1 MNRARCFRGFTLVEM
16 LVATAV
22 LSMMVLLLIQVL
34 NYTSAVWTLSQAQS
48 DRRQS
53 ARAVGDAIA
62 QELQAALMPLDP
74 ADQKSLQFTL
84 NSPLVPAGYCSAD
97 TIFWQAPIATDRH
110 YGDVAEVGY
119 FLKWD
124 QTRPG
129 NPRPLLCRFF
139 VNPSDTTN
147 YAIIQK
153 PDQWLVSDVQGH
165 PNILDRVAPANNQSG
180 NGYAGLFAENVIG
193 FWVRC
198 YDQNGVV
205 ARIYDSRQKTVLP
218 RTVKVFLV
226 LVGPGSLARLTTIP
240 DYTRAGSG
248 DEPNL
253 EAFIAALPTGVRET
267 ARTYTTEVRLQN
279 AL

>member
-1 MNRARCFRGFTLVEM
+1 MNSARRLPGFTLVELM
-16 LVATAV
+16 VATAV
-22 LSMMVLLLIQVL
+22 LSVMVVFLIQVL
-34 NYTSAVWTLSQAQS
+34 NHTSVAWTRGQAQAE
-48 DRRQS
+48 RRQS

-74 ADQKSLQFTL
+74 ADQKSLQFVL
-84 NSPLVPAGYCSAD
+84 NSPSVPARYGYAD
-97 TIFWQAPIATDRH
+97 TIFWQAPIATNRH

-147 YAIIQK
+147 YAILQK
-153 PDQWLVSDVQGH
+153 PDEWLVSDLLGRRD
-165 PNILDRVAPANNQSG
+165 ILERVAPANNLG
-180 NGYAGLFAENVIG
+180 TNGYAGLFAENVVG

-198 YDQNGVV
+198 YGKDGVAV
-205 ARIYDSRQKTVLP
+205 ASYDSRQKMTLP

-226 LVGPGSLARLTTIP
+226 LVGPQSLPRLTRIP

-248 DEPNL
+248 PEPNL
-253 EAFIAALPTGVRET
+253 EAFIAALPAGVRET
-267 ARTYTTEVRLQN
+267 ARPYITEVRLQN

>member
-1 MNRARCFRGFTLVEM
+1 MNSPRRPQGFTLIELM
-16 LVATAV
+16 VAVMVLAV
-22 LSMMVLLLIQVL
+22 MVLLLVQVL
-34 NYTSAVWTLSQAQS
+34 NHTSAAWTSGQAQA

-62 QELQAALMPLDP
+62 QELQGALLPLDP

-84 NSPLVPAGYCSAD
+84 NSPSVPAAYRHAD
-97 TIFWQAPIATDRH
+97 TLFWQAPIATHRQ

-124 QTRPG
+124 ETNPG
-129 NPRPLLCRFF
+129 HPRPLLCRFF
-139 VNPSDTTN
+139 VNPTDTVN

-153 PDQWLVSDVQGH
+153 PDQWLVSDTQGRTG
-165 PNILDRVAPANNQSG
+165 ILDRVAPADNQG
-180 NGYAGLFAENVIG
+180 TNGYAGLFAENVIG

-205 ARIYDSRQKTVLP
+205 SKVYDSRATGTLP

-226 LVGPGSLARLTTIP
+226 LAGPTGLARLGRVP
-240 DYTRAGSG
+240 NYTAAGTG
-248 DEPNL
+248 DEPDL
-253 EAFIAALPTGVRET
+253 EAFIAALPASIRET
-267 ARTYTTEVRLQN
+267 ARPYVTEVRLQN
-279 AL
+279 AP